1 MELRN
6 YRSRR
11 VAGAVVNDNDYDE
24 SRRHHIYACHPS
36 LVSLGLLFVS
46 CFHYYVFIFILA
58 Q

>member
-1 MELRN
+1 MYYLYTEDRQMELRN

-36 LVSLGLLFVS
+36 LVGS
-46 CFHYYVFIFILA
+46 
-58 Q
+58 